1 MGVERLAGLSSELL
15 PCEVGG
21 GGGWLSVS
29 FHATL
34 DGGGGGGRGWE
45 VGWLEFWAACLVR
58 LGGGGG
64 V

>member
-21 GGGWLSVS
+21 GWGGLSVS

-34 DGGGGGGRGWE
+34 DGGGGGRG
-45 VGWLEFWAACLVR
+45 
-58 LGGGGG
+58 
-64 V
+64 